1 MMFRLLCVTL
11 IDFRTN
17 PNLRGRLLIEPPVF
31 VSSLE
36 NCRREA
42 ENALNRKRRRKMGEV
57 IETTE
62 KHSSWILELPD
73 EIAGKEGYVEG
84 SKVILTFRNGKIET
98 QILPPTSEKTKE
110 DVNRIINKYDKAFEE
125 LKRLGD

>member
-1 MMFRLLCVTL
+1 
-11 IDFRTN
+11 
-17 PNLRGRLLIEPPVF
+17 
-31 VSSLE
+31 
-36 NCRREA
+36 
-42 ENALNRKRRRKMGEV
+42 MGEV